1 MFYTI
6 HHVLSEL
13 LYAPDIGF
21 LLKRAPLVTGPHA
34 LNRGF
39 QSFMADQGVTV
50 PDAGQRPAKAGLW
63 VGTDHRSITVA
74 GRAEHDNEYVQRESM
89 KRKVKN
95 KNYNEMGMV
104 HFTKG
109 DRSATNMSCMHTL
122 LDAHLYSF
130 QELDHHL
137 R

>member
-1 MFYTI
+1 
-6 HHVLSEL
+6 
-13 LYAPDIGF
+13 
-21 LLKRAPLVTGPHA
+21 
-34 LNRGF
+34 
-39 QSFMADQGVTV
+39 MADQGVTV
-50 PDAGQRPAKAGLW
+50 PDPDEGPAKAGVW
-63 VGTDHRSITVA
+63 VGTDHRSITVV

-89 KRKVKN
+89 KRKVKH

-122 LDAHLYSF
+122 LDAHLYKF
-130 QELDHHL
+130 KDPYHQI